1 MHAYTPDGLYHV
13 SQDMSL
19 VTNNTLVTLTP
30 NVIEF
35 VRLWKAAGFND
46 NELYTTDNDN
56 SSSNNSNNKKLAPTL
71 EHVSKLATH
80 MGHVTIVLKSE
91 YDHISDGHTSIT
103 CHILGGLK
111 RCGGLGMYVFTNII
125 CMNTRKSYIYV
136 C

>member
-1 MHAYTPDGLYHV
+1 MYNITDGLYHV

-35 VRLWKAAGFND
+35 TRLWKAADFDD
-46 NELYTTDNDN
+46 NELYSTTTNNDSDDRN
-56 SSSNNSNNKKLAPTL
+56 SSGRKLAPTL

-91 YDHISDGHTSIT
+91 YDHISDGHSSKT

-111 RCGGLGMYVFTNII
+111 RCGGLGMYIVVYLLILFL
-125 CMNTRKSYIYV
+125 
-136 C
+136 

>member
-1 MHAYTPDGLYHV
+1 MYNTSDGLYHV

-19 VTNNTLVTLTP
+19 VTNNTLVALTP

-35 VRLWKAAGFND
+35 TRLWKAAGFD
-46 NELYTTDNDN
+46 DDELYTTTSNDGDNSN
-56 SSSNNSNNKKLAPTL
+56 SSSKKLAPTL

-91 YDHISDGHTSIT
+91 YDHISDGHSSKT

-111 RCGGLGMYVFTNII
+111 RCGGLGMYI
-125 CMNTRKSYIYV
+125 CLYSTLYISHA
-136 C
+136 